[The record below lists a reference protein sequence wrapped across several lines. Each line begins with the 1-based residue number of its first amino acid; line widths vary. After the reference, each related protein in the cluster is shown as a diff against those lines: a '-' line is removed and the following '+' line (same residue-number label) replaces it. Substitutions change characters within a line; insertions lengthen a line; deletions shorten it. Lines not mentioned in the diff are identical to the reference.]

1 MQYTQVHVY
10 PCSAKNYCLPQVPTK
25 RAAIDFSVVI
35 DVVSCSLLFNLFYV
49 ICSREKARLKTFL
62 SYWCRKWHWFFE
74 LEAGS
79 GRYLLRLPSELVML
93 LRFVSQEKFTI
104 LETSRNS

>member
-10 PCSAKNYCLPQVPTK
+10 PCSAKNYCLRQVPTK

-35 DVVSCSLLFNLFYV
+35 DVVSCSLMFNLFYV
-49 ICSREKARLKTFL
+49 ICSREKARLFIIY
-62 SYWCRKWHWFFE
+62 YWCRKWHWFFE
-74 LEAGS
+74 LEA

>member
-1 MQYTQVHVY
+1 MQCQEL
-10 PCSAKNYCLPQVPTK
+10 PAKRV
-25 RAAIDFSVVI
+25 AIDFSVVI

-62 SYWCRKWHWFFE
+62 FYWCRKWHWFFE
-74 LEAGS
+74 LEA